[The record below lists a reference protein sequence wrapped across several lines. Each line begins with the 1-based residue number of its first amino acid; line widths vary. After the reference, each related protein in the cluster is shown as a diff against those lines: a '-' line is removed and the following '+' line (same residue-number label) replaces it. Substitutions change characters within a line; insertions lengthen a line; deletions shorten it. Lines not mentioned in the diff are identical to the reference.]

1 MEDQSPRRTRGRETE
16 RMMKK
21 RVSNQF
27 RESSARP
34 DDLVA
39 DNLPNLYPIEDWRAF
54 YWTMS
59 PGGAIEEGRAI
70 LRLPRGVSEV
80 APTVE
85 IGQPGVIEH
94 VRRWGVALRGGV
106 LEEIGFDPTPFLTR
120 DRARFPTDDAEA
132 LHLIT
137 NVTHFD
143 VPGFFVIASEEH
155 PFLLF
160 DPNGDL
166 KGSYTRWYTHAGAL
180 AFLVTGGRLQTS
192 FGLTWQEDRGL
203 YNKVM
208 QALNELNAEM
218 DKKRRGLA
226 G

>member
-1 MEDQSPRRTRGRETE
+1 
-16 RMMKK
+16 MKK

-27 RESSARP
+27 RKSSASAEN
-34 DDLVA
+34 LVA
-39 DNLPNLYPIEDWRAF
+39 DNLPNLYPVEEWRAF
-54 YWTMS
+54 YWTMN
-59 PGGAIEEGRAI
+59 PAGDIEEARAI
-70 LRLPRGVSEV
+70 LCLPQGVNRV
-80 APTVE
+80 TPVVE
-85 IGQPGVIEH
+85 IGQSGVIEH
-94 VRRWGVALRGGV
+94 VRRWGVALHGGI
-106 LEEIGFDPTPFLTR
+106 LEEIGFDHTPYLTH

-160 DPNGDL
+160 DQNGDL

-180 AFLVTGGRLQTS
+180 AFLVTDGRLQTS

-208 QALNELNAEM
+208 QALNELNEAM
-218 DKKRRGLA
+218 DKKRRGLVS
-226 G
+226 